1 MRKGLLKKIFILSI
15 TLTFIL
21 LTKSIYSQNLLE
33 VKGRLSFKDGDNAK
47 EGEINLYE
55 NGQFVKSIPSD
66 RSGRFKMDLEISKD
80 YIFEFSKDGYVTK
93 KISINTEVPESFKNK
108 AFTPIYFAVELF
120 NQYEGV
126 NTVVFSQP
134 VGIIKFYRQ
143 IGDFDYDVD
152 YSTKMRNKVIQA
164 EKALE
169 EAHREHIEEQKQ
181 KELAERQ
188 QEIAAQKAAEEAERQ
203 KRFEEEKAASEARR
217 KAAAEAKV
225 QEEQEKERIR
235 KQQEEEAQS
244 RRQEEEARKQAEL
257 LEKQRIA
264 EQQRVEAE
272 ERAKKKAEEEAR
284 QKAALEAKIKAEE
297 EARNKAAAEAARLE
311 AERKAQLLA
320 QQQEEAEQRRQ
331 EEDARKQTE
340 LLEKERITEQQ
351 RVEAE
356 KRAKKEAEEI
366 ARKRSAE
373 EAYLKAEADSLKKVA
388 EEKAKR
394 EAEEYE
400 RQLTQLKEESEKR
413 QKEEEAQKVLEE
425 EQRLAKLAEEK
436 RLSEDRKKEEEAAK
450 VQAELEE
457 QELLQK
463 DIEIRKAK
471 ALAEKLKRQ
480 NQLYHQAQKA
490 ADEFTEVKKD
500 YPKGKTVEEFEK
512 FGMYITRTI
521 VIDNEA
527 VRIYLK
533 VKHDWGGLFFF
544 KNNQS
549 ISGELYDIELERI

>member
-1 MRKGLLKKIFILSI
+1 MRKGLLKNIFILSI
-15 TLTFIL
+15 TLTFIFI
-21 LTKSIYSQNLLE
+21 TKSIYSQNTLE
-33 VKGRLSFKDGDNAK
+33 IKGRLLLTEGASLK
-47 EGEINLYE
+47 EGKVNLLV
-55 NGQFVKSIPSD
+55 NGQFKQSLITD
-66 RSGRFKMDLEISKD
+66 RSGRFKIDLEINKD
-80 YIFEFSKDGYVTK
+80 YIIEFLHDGYVTK
-93 KISINTEVPESFKNK
+93 KINVNTEVPENFQNKSFQPI
-108 AFTPIYFAVELF
+108 AFTVDLPK
-120 NQYEGV
+120 QYEGV
-126 NTVVFSQP
+126 NLMVYSQP

-143 IGDFDYDVD
+143 TGDFDYDTD
-152 YSTKMRNKVIQA
+152 YSTEMRNKIDKA
-164 EKALE
+164 EKELA
-169 EAHREHIEEQKQ
+169 EAHREHLEEQRQ

-188 QEIAAQKAAEEAERQ
+188 QEIAAQKAAEEAEHQ

-235 KQQEEEAQS
+235 QQQEEEAQR

-284 QKAALEAKIKAEE
+284 QKAALEAKIKAED
-297 EARNKAAAEAARLE
+297 EARNKATAEAVRLE
-311 AERKAQLLA
+311 AERKAQLLT

-331 EEDARKQTE
+331 EEDAKQQAE

-356 KRAKKEAEEI
+356 ERAKKEAEEI
-366 ARKRSAE
+366 ARKRAAE

-400 RQLTQLKEESEKR
+400 RQLTQLKEESELR
-413 QKEEEAQKVLEE
+413 QKEEEARIVMEE

-436 RLSEDRKKEEEAAK
+436 RLSEDRKEADEAAK

-457 QELLQK
+457 QELLRK
-463 DIEIRKAK
+463 DIEVRKAK

-480 NQLYHQAQKA
+480 NQLYNQAKKA

-549 ISGELYDIELERI
+549 ISEELYEVELERI